1 MMKRHSFDTAAN
13 VTPATRKAFFDAIR
27 ADDAQAVAATLGQY
41 PSAIYWQ
48 EPFADNEKPF
58 AKDNTPLMT
67 AAESRKVNSGLALI
81 EHGACATMDQQN
93 SRGWTALMFASWH
106 GVQPIA
112 EKLLWA
118 GANSHLQN
126 EGGQDAVIMASLRD
140 HTHIKRMI
148 ESHRHQT
155 DGAAAF
161 TNGTTKSTCVLS
173 TIKLRK

>member
-1 MMKRHSFDTAAN
+1 MMKRHTFDTAAN

-27 ADDAQAVAATLGQY
+27 ADDVQAVAATLAQY
-41 PSAIYWQ
+41 PSAVYWQ
-48 EPFADNEKPF
+48 EPFADNEMPF

-67 AAESRKVNSGLALI
+67 AAENRKINSGLLLI
-81 EHGACATMDQQN
+81 EHGAGATMDQQN

-106 GVQPIA
+106 GVTPVA

-118 GANSHLQN
+118 GANSFLRS
-126 EGGQDAVIMASLRD
+126 EGGQDAVSMAGLRD

-148 ESHRHQT
+148 ESHRQQT

-161 TNGTTKSTCVLS
+161 THGTVKTTSLMP

>member
-13 VTPATRKAFFDAIR
+13 VTPATRKSFFDAIR
-27 ADDAQAVAATLGQY
+27 ADDTQAVVATLAQY
-41 PSAIYWQ
+41 PAAIYWQ
-48 EPFADNEKPF
+48 EPFTENEMPF
-58 AKDNTPLMT
+58 ARDNTPLMT
-67 AAESRKVNSGLALI
+67 AVENRKINSGLALI
-81 EHGACATMDQQN
+81 KHGACATMDQQN

-118 GANSHLQN
+118 GADSHLQN

-148 ESHRHQT
+148 ESHRQRT

-161 TNGTTKSTCVLS
+161 TNGTIKSTSVMP

>member
-1 MMKRHSFDTAAN
+1 MKRHSFDTAAN

-27 ADDAQAVAATLGQY
+27 ADDVEAVVETLGQY

-48 EPFADNEKPF
+48 EPFTDMEKPF

-67 AAESRKVNSGLALI
+67 ATENRKTNSGLALI
-81 EHGACATMDQQN
+81 EHGACATMDLQN

-118 GANSHLQN
+118 GANSHLKS
-126 EGGQDAVIMASLRD
+126 EGGQDAVIMATMRD

-148 ESHRHQT
+148 EAHRQQT

-161 TNGTTKSTCVLS
+161 TNGTIKSTSVMP